1 MVLRSAAQRSSPA
14 LQAPVNLHGGWA
26 TLPYGDKT
34 PPIGLNQGMELRR
47 GPPPI
52 DPAKPT
58 PILKVLEAVPAGNS
72 VAPKRLALWR
82 RLDSYFVRMLAG
94 SLGVS
99 VPIIVIVGLLI
110 SNFAIQTTTDQASTR
125 SQAAAQAAAYRVDDW
140 VVERQGELGQL
151 AHDVADRLSGPGVVT
166 TNEVQSRI
174 KNFDEIAIVDATG
187 HVVATSAQTS
197 HVAVA
202 NATWFA
208 KGLVTDTI
216 QPVQHDSTGLSW
228 LMTSPVIGGDGR
240 SQGVVVGDLNI
251 GLLFRLLAP
260 FAGNSTAGR
269 NQEVHLVNADHLVI
283 YSSDWGIVPSGA
295 GLIAKGALTIKAAG
309 ASLLVDRALAGG
321 SGSARITDYR
331 HHDVFSGYH
340 LVPSVGWV
348 VIASTDTATAL
359 SSLYTEEAWIAG
371 ILLGGT
377 LLLIGF
383 AILLTRLAIRPFL
396 ALSHAAANVQ
406 AGDLSVRVD
415 LKGGA
420 ELRRLSTTFNGMVE
434 RLGGVMARL
443 RGEVADSATRL
454 SAVAEELAA
463 ATLEQTTAATT
474 TSATMEVLARGS
486 ASIADTIDRV
496 AIQAGETRSSL
507 ELAQADLRASGDR
520 TLALAGRVNEIEGIL
535 DLIND
540 IADQTNLLAL
550 NAAIE
555 AARAGDAGRGFAV
568 VADEVRRLAERSKAA
583 AAQIGKLVEG
593 AQAQSSETVMALE
606 KGVKQM
612 ALGLA
617 MMQAVA
623 ELSGNVQV
631 GTQEQRNSTQEV
643 VRAIEHIAEGSR
655 SVATT
660 AQEIAAAAARQGL
673 LAADLAGSGWMGD
686 VSEK

>member
-1 MVLRSAAQRSSPA
+1 
-14 LQAPVNLHGGWA
+14 
-26 TLPYGDKT
+26 
-34 PPIGLNQGMELRR
+34 MELRR
-47 GPPPI
+47 GPPRI
-52 DPAKPT
+52 EPAKVTPT
-58 PILKVLEAVPAGNS
+58 LKVLEAVPAGR
-72 VAPKRLALWR
+72 VDVPRRWALWR

-99 VPIIVIVGLLI
+99 VPIIVVVGLLI
-110 SNFAIQTTTDQASTR
+110 SNFAIQTTTDQASAR

-151 AHDVADRLSGPGVVT
+151 AHDVADRLTGPGAVT
-166 TNEVQSRI
+166 TNEIQARV
-174 KNFDEIAIVDATG
+174 KNFDEIEIVDSNDK
-187 HVVATSAQTS
+187 VIATSAQTS
-197 HVAVA
+197 HVGVA
-202 NATWFA
+202 NPAWFA
-208 KGLVTDTI
+208 KSLVTDTI
-216 QPVQHDSTGLSW
+216 QPVQHDRAGLSW
-228 LMTSPVIGGDGR
+228 LMTSPVIGGNGQ
-240 SQGVVVGDLNI
+240 SQGVVVGDLNV

-260 FAGNSTAGR
+260 FAGGGASG
-269 NQEVHLVNADHLVI
+269 NQEVNLVNADHLVI
-283 YSSDWGIVPSGA
+283 YSSAWGIVTNGTI
-295 GLIAKGALTIKAAG
+295 LIAKGSLAIKAGG
-309 ASLLVDRALAGG
+309 ASSLVDRALIGG

-340 LVPSVGWV
+340 IIPSVGWV
-348 VIASTDTATAL
+348 VIASTDTALAL
-359 SSLYTEEAWIAG
+359 SSLYAEEAWISG

-383 AILLTRLAIRPFL
+383 AILLTRLAIRPLL
-396 ALSHAAANVQ
+396 AMSHAAASVE
-406 AGDLSVRVD
+406 AGNLSVRVD

-420 ELRRLSTTFNGMVE
+420 ELRRLSTAFNAMVE
-434 RLGGVMARL
+434 RLGGVLARL

-454 SAVAEELAA
+454 SAVAEELAS

-474 TSATMEVLARGS
+474 TSATMEVLARSS

-507 ELAQADLRASGDR
+507 ELAQADLRASGER
-520 TLALAGRVNEIEGIL
+520 TLALAGRVNEIESIL
-535 DLIND
+535 ELIDD

-568 VADEVRRLAERSKAA
+568 VADEVRRLAERSKGA

-612 ALGLA
+612 AQGLA

-623 ELSGNVQV
+623 ELSGNVQL
-631 GTQEQRNSTQEV
+631 GTQEQRSSTQQV
-643 VRAIEHIAEGSR
+643 VLAIENIAEGSR

-673 LAADLAGSGWMGD
+673 LAADLAGSGWIGD
-686 VSEK
+686 VSGEQATPT